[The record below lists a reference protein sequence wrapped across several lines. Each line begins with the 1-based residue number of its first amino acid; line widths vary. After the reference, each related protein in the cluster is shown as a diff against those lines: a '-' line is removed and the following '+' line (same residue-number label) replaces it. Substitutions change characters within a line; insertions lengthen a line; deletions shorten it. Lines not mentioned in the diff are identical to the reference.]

1 VTNEGARVTQKPFLT
16 QLIAGWLIPGSGHIL
31 SGRKSTGWLLLLLMN
46 SLWLS
51 GMLLCDYEAAS
62 RLFHPWLFWAGAGCG
77 TSVIVYYLDP
87 AADLILRGLA
97 SVQEYQDVPRWSDTG
112 VLLVYVA
119 GLLNILCLL
128 DLLDSRIDPTRG
140 TASHDQRR
148 EEA

>member
-16 QLIAGWLIPGSGHIL
+16 QFIAGWLIPGSGHIL
-31 SGRKSTGWLLLLLMN
+31 SNRKSTGWLLLVLVN
-46 SLWLS
+46 SLWLA

-87 AADLILRGLA
+87 AADLLLRGLA

-128 DLLDSRIDPTRG
+128 DLLDSRIDPTRR